1 MISRNGSRSLALLLF
16 ESMLTCLCGVAAIF
30 IRFREDPSGGEVL
43 LGERGWLKVLLLMMV
58 VQGSFYIFDLY
69 NFKMIRKPA
78 SLFIR
83 IFQALAMACFILALI
98 FYALPQMTLG
108 RGVFALSLVLMLTM
122 MVCSRI
128 LFMWLI
134 GHPGLAERVLILGTE
149 QSAINIAREVLD
161 QREGG
166 YKVVGFVGD
175 DPELVGQSLIN
186 PRVIG
191 LTCDLEKIVSQHR
204 IDRIVV
210 AVNDRRGRLPLGSL
224 LDIRLRDGVAIEES
238 ASFYERLTG
247 KISTEMLR
255 PSWMIFSTNSRLVR
269 MYKQAR
275 RLVDMTTALIGLILS
290 SPVMLLAAL
299 AIKLDSRGPIFY
311 TQERVGKGDEP
322 FKIVKLRSMR
332 TDAEQ
337 NGAVWAEQDD
347 PRVTRVGRVIRKLR
361 IDELPQFFNIIR
373 GEMSFIGPRPE
384 RPVFVQQLER
394 EIPYYSQ
401 RHLVKP
407 GLTGWAQIRYPYGA
421 SVGDAL
427 EKLQYDLYY
436 IKNQSPVLDAIILFE
451 TVRIVLFGRGA
462 R

>member
-1 MISRNGSRSLALLLF
+1 MMSKNGSRSIALLLF

-30 IRFREDPSGGEVL
+30 IRFNEEAADVL
-43 LGERGWLKVLLLMMV
+43 FKDGGWLKILLLMIV

-69 NFKMIRKPA
+69 DFRMIRKRSA
-78 SLFIR
+78 LYLR
-83 IFQALAMACFILALI
+83 IFQALGIASIALAII

-108 RGVFALSLVLMLTM
+108 RGVFALSLILMLTT
-122 MVCSRI
+122 MVCSRV
-128 LFMWLI
+128 FVMWLI

-149 QSAINIAREVLD
+149 QGAVNIAREVLD

-191 LTCDLEKIVSQHR
+191 LTSDLENIVSKYR

-210 AVNDRRGRLPLGSL
+210 AVNDRRGRLPLKSL

-247 KISTEMLR
+247 KISTQMLR
-255 PSWMIFSTNSRLVR
+255 PSWMIFSSNSRTAR

-275 RLVDMTTALIGLILS
+275 RLVDLTMALAGLVLS
-290 SPVMLLAAL
+290 SPVMLLAAI
-299 AIKLDSRGPIFY
+299 AIKLDSRGPVFY
-311 TQERVGKGDEP
+311 TQERVGKGDEV

-337 NGAVWAEQDD
+337 NGPVWAGEDD

-384 RPVFVQQLER
+384 RPMFVEKLER

-421 SVGDAL
+421 SVEDAL

-451 TVRIVLFGRGA
+451 TIRIVLFGRGA